1 MENAVG
7 AVGTAPLLDLRDVSR
22 RFGALHVVD
31 RLNLQVAPGE
41 ALGVIGPNG
50 AGKTTLMNLIAG
62 DIPVNSGQVVFDGCD
77 VTDLPPQERCRAGIA
92 RSYQVPHPFVGLTV
106 FENVLVGA
114 VFGADMSE
122 KAARPHVVAVLE
134 RTGLIDRADR
144 LAGTLT
150 LLDRKRL
157 ELARALASKPRLL
170 LLDEIA
176 GGLTDQ
182 EVRALL
188 DTVREIRASGVTLIW
203 IEHIVHALLAVV
215 DRLVAL
221 DFGRKVT
228 EGAPQAVMDDPAVRE
243 IYMGIDAAEEVVP

>member
-1 MENAVG
+1 MARAYG
-7 AVGTAPLLDLRDVSR
+7 AAAHAPLLDLRDISR
-22 RFGALHVVD
+22 RFGALRVVD
-31 RLNLQVAPGE
+31 QLSLQVAPGE

-62 DIPVNSGQVVFDGCD
+62 DIPVNGGQVVFDGRD
-77 VTDLPPQERCRAGIA
+77 VTELPPQERCRAGIA
-92 RSYQVPHPFVGLTV
+92 RTYQVPHPFVGLTV

-114 VFGADMSE
+114 VFGADLSE
-122 KAARPHVVAVLE
+122 KAARAHVAAVLE
-134 RTGLIDRADR
+134 RTGLHAKADR

-157 ELARALASKPRLL
+157 ELARALASRPRLL

-182 EVRALL
+182 EVRELL
-188 DTVREIRASGVTLIW
+188 DTIRAIRAEGVTLIW
-203 IEHIVHALLAVV
+203 IEHIVHALMAVV

-243 IYMGIDAAEEVVP
+243 IYMGIDAAEEVAP